1 MEAKEGTGISYTWR
15 SLVSGLRPMEKGMIW
30 RVGDGEQIRICEAP
44 WIPANTT
51 RRPQTLKGLVLLSKV
66 SELIDPIMGTW
77 DSQLIR
83 DIFWEEV
90 VTNIL
95 SIPIRPACEYAIAWH
110 FLFERNILIRK
121 EFSVKST
128 NHVLEDNQELSRCS
142 QRGESSIFKMAEC

>member
-30 RVGDGEQIRICEAP
+30 RVGDGEQIRIWEAP

-95 SIPIRPACEYAIAWH
+95 SIPIRPACEDAIAWH
-110 FLFERNILIRK
+110 FLI
-121 EFSVKST
+121 
-128 NHVLEDNQELSRCS
+128 
-142 QRGESSIFKMAEC
+142 